1 MALAFPPHAIQAILE
16 IEGSLLNNRL
26 FQNLDEELNLQP
38 QSLRESRVQK
48 SSINRYSKFKKILQ
62 DPIIDLEA
70 LRTLSWGGI
79 PTDHRPLVW
88 KLLLNYLPL
97 EQKNHNKVL
106 FDKRNQYK
114 QLVNK
119 FYHTPTTTAADE
131 KILNQVRLD
140 VPRTIPK
147 GFSNTT
153 LFKSAILHNCLER
166 ILYVWSLSNP
176 LISYFQGLNDIPA
189 QYLLVFLSQ
198 YIHLWGDLK
207 DLNDDILEKVEAD
220 TFWCFSLM
228 MNNLKNRFIDFGEG
242 IQRMSERLKELV
254 KLKDSSLSDHLEEE
268 RCDFVLFSIR
278 WMICLLCR
286 EFDYTLSTRLW
297 DSYIAHGPNFG
308 HFHIY
313 ICAAL
318 ITTSEWVTHLKQ
330 KEFSD
335 AIVFL
340 QHLPTHTW
348 NICHID
354 YLLVRAYKIF
364 LLEVKSLVKNSLN
377 SLIIN
382 NNNNNENNNNI
393 ENNNNNNIENEKE
406 NNVNNNNNN
415 NNNNIIVNNNLILNS
430 QMKEIH
436 NLYKKTIENPPMVE
450 ENDNPVMIKSSNINS
465 QQQIFKQ
472 SIQQIHQQ
480 VLVSSLSNENMINA
494 EMIEKVLEIIPANLL
509 DFSVLSPEDADK
521 ELVKHVTMH
530 LVLIMA
536 TLLLTSVVLLI
547 VIITSTLTITSM
559 EFYNNN
565 SNKPPKK
572 KNYDLD

>member
-382 NNNNNENNNNI
+382 NNNI
-393 ENNNNNNIENEKE
+393 ENNNNNNNNIKNEKE
-406 NNVNNNNNN
+406 NNVNNNN

-494 EMIEKVLEIIPANLL
+494 EMIEKVLEIIPTNLL

-572 KNYDLD
+572 NNYDLD